1 MRMLILSLGFALV
14 AAPALAETIQPTDAG
29 THVGQTVTV
38 AGTVSEVHTSTRSG
52 VTFINMGGRY
62 PDDAFTGVIFSEDAS
77 KFPDVAALNGKA
89 VEITGPI
96 RLHKGKPEI
105 ILKDAAQ
112 LKSQ

>member
-1 MRMLILSLGFALV
+1 MRTLILTLGFALL
-14 AAPALAETIQPTDAG
+14 AAPALAETIQPTDAAA
-29 THVGQTVTV
+29 HVGQTVTV

-52 VTFINMGGRY
+52 ATFVNMGGRY

-77 KFPDVAALNGKA
+77 KFPGVEALSGKT
-89 VEITGPI
+89 VEITGLV

-105 ILKDAAQ
+105 VLKDRAQ